1 MSLSAGSGD
10 DGGGPRCEYDV
21 AGEKCGSRTVPE
33 VPEAPERR
41 RSLHAEVPG
50 ARLVVGGGTE
60 RAWPLRGNWWGRDGA
75 ERVLCSVMWGRNC
88 SEGVSCSEGRLARNC
103 CGDSRPPTPSEG
115 KPGRLFRGL
124 MRPPRLAAAAAA
136 AAGGSGKSGCGC
148 GVGKPLPPMR
158 SPAGMC
164 ECRCPPTRGTL
175 KEPPMNPSPPYC

>member
-1 MSLSAGSGD
+1 MTERQSDSRRSVISLSAGSGD

-41 RSLHAEVPG
+41 RSLHAVVPG

-88 SEGVSCSEGRLARNC
+88 CGAR
-103 CGDSRPPTPSEG
+103 R
-115 KPGRLFRGL
+115 RY
-124 MRPPRLAAAAAA
+124 
-136 AAGGSGKSGCGC
+136 SGMYHQSQWQ
-148 GVGKPLPPMR
+148 
-158 SPAGMC
+158 
-164 ECRCPPTRGTL
+164 EII
-175 KEPPMNPSPPYC
+175 